1 MTGRI
6 CLASASSR
14 REALL
19 RQIGVP
25 FWVLPVDLDESILS
39 GESPTALVERLALAK
54 ARGAH
59 TSMTE
64 GDLEITP
71 VLGADTT
78 VVVDE
83 NILGK
88 PGSRSEA
95 VLMLTRLSGRS
106 HQVFTG
112 IALVTD
118 QATQVE
124 VVISTVTFASLAGD
138 QIEAYCDT
146 GEPFGKAGAYAIQGI
161 AASFVRHISGS
172 YSGIVGLPLYETS
185 RLLRRFGLS
194 GPISSQDDQDE

>member
-1 MTGRI
+1 
-6 CLASASSR
+6 
-14 REALL
+14 
-19 RQIGVP
+19 VP

-39 GESPTALVERLALAK
+39 GESPTALVKRLALAK

-64 GDLEITP
+64 SDLEITP

-161 AASFVRHISGS
+161 GGCFVQHISGS

-185 RLLRRFGLS
+185 RLLIRSGLS
-194 GPISSQDDQDE
+194 GSISRQDDQDD